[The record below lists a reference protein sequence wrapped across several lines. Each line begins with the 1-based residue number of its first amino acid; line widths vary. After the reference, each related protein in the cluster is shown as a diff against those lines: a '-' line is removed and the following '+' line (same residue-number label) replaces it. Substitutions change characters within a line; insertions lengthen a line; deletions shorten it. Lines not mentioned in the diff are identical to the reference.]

1 MATEAFILKGS
12 SALLI
17 SLRAVKSLFM
27 LINAVVML
35 LLFPFRGRK
44 RGSPVERVCGGGGGG
59 GGGNLKEEKM
69 MMMMNKQHDHHHR
82 KGAVV
87 RVPASKM
94 VPWKS
99 GGCGGGSAGAAAAMK
114 AALKAVDEGARR
126 ELAIKRVMED
136 NNNDEK
142 NCVRDYWLLGTKR
155 GDSIFT
161 QSWTPVSVEIRG
173 LVILMHGLNEH
184 SGRYGHFAKQL
195 NASGY
200 KVYAMDWVGHGGSD
214 GLHAYVHSLDY
225 AVSDLKVFIEKVVTE
240 NPGLPCFCFGHST
253 GAAITLKALLDPKVE
268 ACITGA
274 VFTAPA
280 VGVEPS
286 NPLLLVIA
294 PLVSFLLPRYQCR
307 SAYKKGMPVT
317 RDPEAL
323 LAKYSDPLVCTGPL
337 RARTGYEIVRIT
349 SYLQQNLRRIR
360 VPFMVLHGTADSVTD
375 PAASLR
381 FYEEASSSDKT
392 IKLYE
397 GFVHDLLFEP
407 ERDEIIEYIIQWL
420 NRRV

>member
-44 RGSPVERVCGGGGGG
+44 RGSPVER
-59 GGGNLKEEKM
+59 NSKEDKM
-69 MMMMNKQHDHHHR
+69 MMMKYDDCYHHHHHHHHR

-87 RVPASKM
+87 RVPAAKM
-94 VPWKS
+94 VPWRS
-99 GGCGGGSAGAAAAMK
+99 GCGGSSGAAAAMK

-136 NNNDEK
+136 NDDK

-161 QSWTPVSVEIRG
+161 QSWTPVSVQIRG

-225 AVSDLKVFIEKVVTE
+225 AVSDLKIFIEKVVTE
-240 NPGLPCFCFGHST
+240 NPGLPCFCYGHST

-307 SAYKKGMPVT
+307 AAYKKGMPVT

-360 VPFMVLHGTADSVTD
+360 VPFIVLHGTADSVTD
-375 PAASLR
+375 PGASLR

-407 ERDEIIEYIIQWL
+407 ERDEIIECIIQWL